1 MFFFFIAPRNTHAL
15 SRANTRNNYARL
27 KAAPHFLELVFFF
40 FFFCPNKRNQY
51 LYFVPRVKRERREKS
66 RVSFEKIIIR
76 NKRR

>member
-40 FFFCPNKRNQY
+40 LVFCPNKRNQY
-51 LYFVPRVKRERREKS
+51 LYFIPHVKRERREKKPCEFRENNYS
-66 RVSFEKIIIR
+66 K
-76 NKRR
+76 